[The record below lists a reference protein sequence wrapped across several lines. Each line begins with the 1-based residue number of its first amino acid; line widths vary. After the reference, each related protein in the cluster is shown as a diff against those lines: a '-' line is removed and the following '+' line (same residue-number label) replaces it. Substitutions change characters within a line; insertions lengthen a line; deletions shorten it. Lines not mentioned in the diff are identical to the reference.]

1 MKILFYACL
10 LITPLL
16 FAKDSQ
22 DISNPLNNI
31 FNYYEYTDYF
41 SSSGQLTSKQIPILR
56 DNEFERIIYIAFLD
70 QKNAVSDEDRLVIDH
85 GMQFIYIPVEWNSP
99 RKKDFYLFTNI
110 MLNQPKVRTLLHCQ
124 ANYRA
129 SVFSFLHRVINE
141 NINILEAKLTLNKI
155 WKPNKVWKNFIFDIL
170 NENNI
175 SPFCKGCK
183 WD

>member
-1 MKILFYACL
+1 M
-10 LITPLL
+10 
-16 FAKDSQ
+16 
-22 DISNPLNNI
+22 
-31 FNYYEYTDYF
+31 
-41 SSSGQLTSKQIPILR
+41 
-56 DNEFERIIYIAFLD
+56 D
-70 QKNAVSDEDRLVIDH
+70 QKNAVSNEDRLVIDH